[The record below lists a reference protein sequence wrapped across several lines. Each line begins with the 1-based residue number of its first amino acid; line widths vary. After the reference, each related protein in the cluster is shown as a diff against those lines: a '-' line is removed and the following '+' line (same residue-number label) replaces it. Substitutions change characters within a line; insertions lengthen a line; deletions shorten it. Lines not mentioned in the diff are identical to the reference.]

1 MSQRFSLS
9 ICFTVIATVM
19 FLATARPAATET
31 LPEISLAVPE
41 STEERAYLG
50 LEKKPGETFSLA
62 EVDADI
68 LLIELFSM
76 YCPYC
81 QAEAPR
87 INVLYDLAL
96 RQEEHDVDIRLVGLG
111 ASNTQFE
118 VDHFRDTY
126 DIAFPL
132 FPDKSMTFY
141 KKLGG
146 EGTPGFLGVLLKEG
160 QDPEIVLRQSGGFDS
175 PEEFLEKLLESAGY
189 K

>member
-1 MSQRFSLS
+1 MFQRFSLS
-9 ICFTVIATVM
+9 VCFTVFAIAIL
-19 FLATARPAATET
+19 LATAGPAATET
-31 LPEISLAVPE
+31 LPEISVAVPE

-50 LEKKPGETFSLA
+50 LEKEPGETFSLA

-81 QAEAPR
+81 QAEAPL
-87 INVLYDLAL
+87 INDFHDLAL

-118 VDHFRDTY
+118 VDQFRDTY
-126 DIAFPL
+126 DISFPL
-132 FPDKSMTFY
+132 FPDKSMALY

-160 QDPEIVLRQSGGFDS
+160 HDPEIVLRQSGGFHS